1 MSFEKRIMQSS
12 FIENK
17 EQIEKDWDRK
27 FGDRKN
33 EIVFIGQ
40 SMDEKLIKSL
50 LDNCLSKEIELDSRN
65 WRDSYKDE
73 WPIERVYPI

>member
-1 MSFEKRIMQSS
+1 MQSS

>member
-1 MSFEKRIMQSS
+1 MQSS

-27 FGDRKN
+27 FGYRKN

-65 WRDSYKDE
+65 WLDSYKDE